1 MSMSMRDTIHNEQA
15 KEDIKALMKSALKK
29 PNAAVGQS
37 GLQVCHFTTVTI
49 CFVSWPALRCLRTR
63 KLAKIIFCH
72 LWMFFFIV

>member
-37 GLQVCHFTTVTI
+37 GLQVCHSTTVAI
-49 CFVSWPALRCLRTR
+49 CWVF
-63 KLAKIIFCH
+63 
-72 LWMFFFIV
+72 

>member
-37 GLQVCHFTTVTI
+37 GLQVCHI
-49 CFVSWPALRCLRTR
+49 
-63 KLAKIIFCH
+63 
-72 LWMFFFIV
+72 FFFFKHFCVFLHLTGKN

>member
-37 GLQVCHFTTVTI
+37 GLQVCP
-49 CFVSWPALRCLRTR
+49 S
-63 KLAKIIFCH
+63 KIF
-72 LWMFFFIV
+72 LLNFLQSSTMFFLKKKVP